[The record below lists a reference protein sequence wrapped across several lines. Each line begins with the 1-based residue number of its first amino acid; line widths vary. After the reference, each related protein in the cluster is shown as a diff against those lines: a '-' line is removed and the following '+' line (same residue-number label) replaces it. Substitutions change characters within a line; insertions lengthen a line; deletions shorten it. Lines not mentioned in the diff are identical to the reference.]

1 MILWGVRVLG
11 DFDREV
17 VEIDVWMVVE
27 VIEIIRFLVIDE
39 LG

>member
-1 MILWGVRVLG
+1 MILWGVKVLG
-11 DFDREV
+11 DCDREV

-39 LG
+39 LV